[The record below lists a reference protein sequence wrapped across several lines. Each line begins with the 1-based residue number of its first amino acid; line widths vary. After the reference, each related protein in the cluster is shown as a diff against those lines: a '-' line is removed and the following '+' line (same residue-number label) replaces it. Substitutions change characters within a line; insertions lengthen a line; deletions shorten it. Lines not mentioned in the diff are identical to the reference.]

1 MSPCKPLNDQ
11 ALMPLPIIT
20 IGVLITTTILLF
32 SVISIFDNHPM
43 KIETELETIGS
54 ILNQKIQSVDTFC
67 IEQKIQWN
75 IPDSMN
81 KASIFLTPNS
91 IIIKEQ
97 SGNKEYMHTKNGIS
111 SWWVHLPHSTWTN
124 ASTFHQYLSRS
135 FGHDGTI
142 HDPLPDDENIQMDI
156 KNQFETTQKTIL
168 IEPIQFDVSKPII
181 IEKLIIYYEENVGFF
196 PEPLQSFILIY
207 Q

>member
-32 SVISIFDNHPM
+32 SVVSIFDNHPM

-67 IEQKIQWN
+67 FEQKIQWI
-75 IPDSMN
+75 IPNSMN
-81 KASIFLTPNS
+81 TASIFLTPNS

-97 SGNKEYMHTKNGIS
+97 SGNKEYM
-111 SWWVHLPHSTWTN
+111 
-124 ASTFHQYLSRS
+124 ASAQPSVIYQATINLSRPHEI
-135 FGHDGTI
+135 F
-142 HDPLPDDENIQMDI
+142 QM
-156 KNQFETTQKTIL
+156 
-168 IEPIQFDVSKPII
+168 
-181 IEKLIIYYEENVGFF
+181 KLIGHGHYAGADGKLYTDISTLTDA
-196 PEPLQSFILIY
+196 LQITKIISVSIR
-207 Q
+207 